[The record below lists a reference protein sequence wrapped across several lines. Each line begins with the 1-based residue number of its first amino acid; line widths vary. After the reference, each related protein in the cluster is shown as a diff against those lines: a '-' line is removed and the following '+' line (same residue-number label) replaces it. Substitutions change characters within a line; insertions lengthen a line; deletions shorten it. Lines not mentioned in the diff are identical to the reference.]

1 MVYLYMLI
9 SLIVFNVVVFILSLF
24 NIHIIKGDET
34 VYILLVLIIGIL
46 LHNSENKKNK

>member
-1 MVYLYMLI
+1 MVYLYMLV
-9 SLIVFNVVVFILSLF
+9 SLIVFYLVVFILSLF

-34 VYILLVLIIGIL
+34 TYILLVLIIGIL